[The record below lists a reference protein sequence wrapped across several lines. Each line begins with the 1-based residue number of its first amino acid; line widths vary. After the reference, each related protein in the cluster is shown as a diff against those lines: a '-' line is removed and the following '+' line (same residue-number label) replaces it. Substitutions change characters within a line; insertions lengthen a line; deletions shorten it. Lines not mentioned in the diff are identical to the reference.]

1 MVDTET
7 KNFTFPLNPK
17 DFSSWHEYY
26 WTYQYQ
32 LATRFHIPLMESWGV
47 RFENAKVLDVGCGD
61 GGFTAAMADRGALCV
76 GVEIKEFKRAMNGN
90 HRLQFLVQDVT
101 APDAPERLGNDF
113 DLVVLR
119 DVIEHI
125 PVKHKENFLR
135 SLKRFLRPSG
145 KIFITFPPFYSPYGL
160 HQQALLKSKLRVV
173 PYLHYAPL
181 FLLRRLTSWMG
192 EPANCM
198 AGVEE
203 IAQCK
208 MTMRHFK
215 SLVRKINLKILCEKH
230 FFVRPSHE
238 IRYGWITRAAW
249 FGKVP
254 VLQEMLVAGATV
266 LLAHD
271 DVVR

>member
-1 MVDTET
+1 MAHAET
-7 KNFTFPLNPK
+7 KSFAFPLNPK
-17 DFSSWHEYY
+17 DFPSWHEYY

-32 LATRFHIPLMESWGV
+32 LATKFHIPLMESWGV

-76 GVEIKEFKRAMNGN
+76 GVEIKEFERTLNGN
-90 HRLQFLVQDVT
+90 QRLQFLVQDVT
-101 APDAPERLGNDF
+101 APEAPQRLGADY

-125 PVKHKENFLR
+125 QVEHKENFLL
-135 SLKRFLRPSG
+135 SLKRFLRRSG
-145 KIFITFPPFYSPYGL
+145 KIFVTFPPFYSPYGL
-160 HQQALLKSKLRVV
+160 HQQALLKSKLRVM

-192 EPANCM
+192 ESANCM

-203 IAQCK
+203 IARCK
-208 MTMRHFK
+208 MTLRHFK
-215 SLVRKINLKILCEKH
+215 RLVIKNGLKILREKH
-230 FFVRPSHE
+230 YFVRPSHE
-238 IRYGWITRAAW
+238 IRYGWKTRAAW

-266 LLAHD
+266 LLTHD